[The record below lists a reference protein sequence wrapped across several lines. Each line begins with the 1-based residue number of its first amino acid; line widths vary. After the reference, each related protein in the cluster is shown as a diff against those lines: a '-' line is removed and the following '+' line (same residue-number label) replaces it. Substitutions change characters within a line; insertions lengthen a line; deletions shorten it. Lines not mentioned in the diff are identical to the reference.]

1 MTVKLP
7 PCDTPRIV
15 IVAGDVAKPLLAPP
29 AESARVKRWT
39 HDCSVADLR
48 RISGGRLFKAR
59 HFLAGV
65 LIGAVI
71 MLPVFLV
78 VG

>member
-1 MTVKLP
+1 MTMKLP

-15 IVAGDVAKPLLAPP
+15 IVAGGVAEKLLAPS
-29 AESARVKRWT
+29 AENAHVKRWT
-39 HDCSVADLR
+39 HDCSVVDLR
-48 RISGGRLFKAR
+48 RISGGRLFQAR
-59 HFLAGV
+59 HFRAGV

-71 MLPVFLV
+71 VLRVFLV